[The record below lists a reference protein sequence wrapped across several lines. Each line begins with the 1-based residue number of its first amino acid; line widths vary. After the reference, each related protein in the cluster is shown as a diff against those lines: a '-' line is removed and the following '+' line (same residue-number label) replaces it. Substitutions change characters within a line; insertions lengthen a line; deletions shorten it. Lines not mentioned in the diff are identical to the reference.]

1 MIHRITRV
9 PVVGLLAVV
18 ALLSACGEGSKY
30 AGDWK
35 RELYGEGDVQ
45 MKLASNG
52 GVELM
57 LPSPRW
63 PDSVDMKG
71 RANFTGDTLV
81 FKADTT
87 VTPCQTADARYVV
100 NRTENE
106 LHIAGV
112 GMDPCGGRRAALVG
126 TWTKE
131 VKGTRSG
138 GGSSP
143 FLHVRVFGRPLL
155 CDAME
160 GAQSPHQIGAVDPD
174 DVPAREEPR
183 ERGLRLLVPA
193 GIVGGE

>member
-1 MIHRITRV
+1 MIQRITRF

-18 ALLSACGEGSKY
+18 ALLSACGGEGSKY

-52 GVELM
+52 GMELM

-71 RANFTGDTLV
+71 RASFTGDTLI

-87 VTPCQTADARYVV
+87 GSACQTTDARYVV
-100 NRTENE
+100 NRTEDE

-126 TWTKE
+126 TWTK
-131 VKGTRSG
+131 G
-138 GGSSP
+138 
-143 FLHVRVFGRPLL
+143 
-155 CDAME
+155 
-160 GAQSPHQIGAVDPD
+160 
-174 DVPAREEPR
+174 
-183 ERGLRLLVPA
+183 
-193 GIVGGE
+193 